1 MPSIRPG
8 SRDQEMSS
16 LRLKGIRQYPTLIA
30 SNATRA
36 RTHHNNLHQIQMIVV
51 IPDAK
56 KVTTVLY
63 RFETVHTV
71 LAVLQLRLG
80 PFVRIEVTAFF
91 KR

>member
-1 MPSIRPG
+1 MFLHFSLRKMICHGWMPSIRSG

-16 LRLKGIRQYPTLIA
+16 LKLKGIRQYPTLIA

-36 RTHHNNLHQIQMIVV
+36 QTHRNNLHQIQMIVV

-63 RFETVHTV
+63 RF
-71 LAVLQLRLG
+71 ALQIPR
-80 PFVRIEVTAFF
+80 
-91 KR
+91 

>member
-1 MPSIRPG
+1 MDAEHPSWV
-8 SRDQEMSS
+8 RDQEMSS

-36 RTHHNNLHQIQMIVV
+36 RTHRNNLHQIQMIVV

-56 KVTTVLY
+56 IPLPFY
-63 RFETVHTV
+63 TV
-71 LAVLQLRLG
+71 LAVWQLQLETL
-80 PFVRIEVTAFF
+80 VMIEVTAFF